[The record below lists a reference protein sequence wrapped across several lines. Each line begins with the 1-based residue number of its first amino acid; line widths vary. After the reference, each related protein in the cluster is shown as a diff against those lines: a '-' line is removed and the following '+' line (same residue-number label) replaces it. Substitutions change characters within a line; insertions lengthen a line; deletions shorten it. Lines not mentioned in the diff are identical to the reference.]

1 MLTVMVDLVSFSTAL
16 RERSRA
22 AHSDSE
28 GASFMSDLMRG
39 KGTRDDYVAL
49 VAQHWFIYEA
59 LERAAEA
66 MRDDPIAAPFIT
78 EKLTR
83 LPALEADL
91 AYLIGDDWHE
101 RITPVPTTE
110 RYVAR
115 IDEVGSTWPGGFVAH
130 HYTRYLGD
138 LSGGQFIG
146 KIMARQFELGSN
158 GIGFYVFDEIAD
170 PAAFKDVYREQLD
183 AAPWDAAE
191 AERVIDEVLLAYRF
205 NTDLFVDLAAAKA
218 QASAPASIT
227 VA

>member
-1 MLTVMVDLVSFSTAL
+1 MAEHTPFSTAL
-16 RERSRA
+16 RERSHG
-22 AHSDSE
+22 AHSHSE
-28 GASFMSDLMRG
+28 HAGFMADLMRG
-39 KGTRDDYVAL
+39 NGTRDDYVAL
-49 VAQHWFIYEA
+49 VAQHWFIYET
-59 LERAAEA
+59 LEAAADA

-91 AYLIGDDWHE
+91 AYLIGDDWRS
-101 RITPVPTTE
+101 RITPLPATE

-115 IDEVGSTWPGGFVAH
+115 IEEVASTWPGGFVAH

-146 KIMARQFELGSN
+146 QIMARQFELGSN

-183 AAPWDAAE
+183 AAPWDATE
-191 AERVIDEVLLAYRF
+191 AERVIDEVLLAYQL

-218 QASAPASIT
+218 EASTAT